1 MNTGKGTRM
10 IQIIYIKTEDLEQ
23 LARRVWYAKRDKA
36 GRVNVCGEK
45 HASFEAMGYPTM
57 STEFPY
63 GMRQGDWISAGELE
77 ISYSHG
83 KWDIPGYIRVRKAQ

>member
-1 MNTGKGTRM
+1 MSATITSIRM
-10 IQIIYIKTEDLEQ
+10 EDLEQ
-23 LARRVWYAKRDKA
+23 LARRVWNAKRDKA
-36 GRVNVCGEK
+36 SRVNGGEEK

-63 GMRQGDWISAGELE
+63 GMRQGDWVQAGELE

>member
-1 MNTGKGTRM
+1 MATITR
-10 IQIIYIKTEDLEQ
+10 IQQEDLEQ

-36 GRVNVCGEK
+36 GRVNGGEEK
-45 HASFEAMGYPTM
+45 HASFEHMGYSTM

-63 GMRQGDWISAGELE
+63 GMRQGEWVAAGELE

-83 KWDIPGYIRVRKAQ
+83 KWDIPGYIRVRKGERAA